1 MARQI
6 KVVQNVPPFTPFR
19 AVKSVNL
26 PPTGVVKPM
35 VVLLI
40 APPLIATVAAVMV
53 VNAPAAGVVKP
64 IVELLIVTLS
74 IVPPVILVFATF
86 SVMMLG
92 FINHCNQGMLGR
104 PVVGSRNA
112 EYGILM
118 LLLGTAVAIS
128 YPQQTF
134 LVQQTL

>member
-6 KVVQNVPPFTPFR
+6 KVVQNVPPLTPFK

-26 PPTGVVKPM
+26 P
-35 VVLLI
+35 
-40 APPLIATVAAVMV
+40 
-53 VNAPAAGVVKP
+53 AAGVVRP
-64 IVELLIVTLS
+64 MVELLIVTLA
-74 IVPPVILVFATF
+74 IVPPVMLVFATF

-92 FINHCNQGMLGR
+92 FINHCIQGMLGL
-104 PVVGSRNA
+104 PVVGSRND

-134 LVQQTL
+134 SVRQKQ

>member
-6 KVVQNVPPFTPFR
+6 KVVQNVPPFTPFK

-26 PPTGVVKPM
+26 P
-35 VVLLI
+35 
-40 APPLIATVAAVMV
+40 
-53 VNAPAAGVVKP
+53 AAGVVRP
-64 IVELLIVTLS
+64 MVELLIMLLVIVTLL
-74 IVPPVILVFATF
+74 IDPPVMTVFFTF

-104 PVVGSRNA
+104 PVVSSRNA

-118 LLLGTAVAIS
+118 LLFGTAVAIS

-134 LVQQTL
+134 SVQQTQ

>member
-1 MARQI
+1 
-6 KVVQNVPPFTPFR
+6 
-19 AVKSVNL
+19 
-26 PPTGVVKPM
+26 M

-40 APPLIATVAAVMV
+40 APPLIATVAAVMF
-53 VNAPAAGVVKP
+53 VNAPAAGMVSP
-64 IVELLIVTLS
+64 MVELLMMLLVMVTFL
-74 IVPPVILVFATF
+74 IVPPVMLVFATF
-86 SVMMLG
+86 NVMMLG

-118 LLLGTAVAIS
+118 LLFGIAVAIS

-134 LVQQTL
+134 SVQQTQ

>member
-1 MARQI
+1 MAREV
-6 KVVQNVPPFTPFR
+6 KVVQNVPPLTPFK

-26 PPTGVVKPM
+26 P
-35 VVLLI
+35 
-40 APPLIATVAAVMV
+40 
-53 VNAPAAGVVKP
+53 AAGVVRP
-64 IVELLIVTLS
+64 MVELLMMLLVMVTLV
-74 IVPPVILVFATF
+74 IAPPVMLVFCTF

-118 LLLGTAVAIS
+118 LLLGIAVAIS

-134 LVQQTL
+134 